1 MEPAQAGVEP
11 APPLPPV
18 LRVGPRGLA
27 ASLPLRTQGLLLA
40 LCLAV
45 AGLGWSRGPG
55 PPPPPPPSPPTP
67 AAPPPPPTLPPPPQP
82 PPPPPPPAL
91 PPPPPRP
98 P

>member
-45 AGLGWSRGPG
+45 AGLVWGPG
-55 PPPPPPPSPPTP
+55 PGLPPPPPPGPPTP
-67 AAPPPPPTLPPPPQP
+67 AALPPPHTLPAP
-82 PPPPPPPAL
+82 PAPPPPA
-91 PPPPPRP
+91 PPPRGP
-98 P
+98 PPAPVPV